1 MLEISG
7 LDVHIGSAHI
17 LHDVALTLPDA
28 PLALVGRNG
37 MGKTTLCYAV
47 AGMRRASRG
56 SIRLGG
62 VELAGRPAHRV
73 AQAGIALVPQGRRC
87 FPSLTV
93 DEHLRLVA
101 RGRGAAWT
109 IERVYET
116 FPRLAE
122 RRRNGGTQ
130 LSGGEQQMLA
140 IGRALLTE
148 PRLLILDE
156 PSEGLAPVIVEH
168 LCRQLAQL
176 GAAGLGI
183 LLVEQKLAI
192 AAAVC
197 AEVAVMLNGRIAAR
211 MPMQTLRDDP
221 VLQGQFLGIARHAA

>member
-1 MLEISG
+1 MLQVAG
-7 LDVHIGSAHI
+7 LDVHIGSAQI
-17 LHDVALTLPDA
+17 LHGVDLALPDT

-37 MGKTTLCYAV
+37 MGKTTLCYAI
-47 AGMRRASRG
+47 AGMLRVSRG
-56 SIRLGG
+56 SIRFRGA
-62 VELAGRPAHRV
+62 EIAGRPAHRI
-73 AQAGIALVPQGRRC
+73 ARGGIALVPQGRRC

-109 IERVYET
+109 MERVYET

-140 IGRALLTE
+140 IGRALLTQ

-168 LCRQLAQL
+168 LCRVLAGL
-176 GAAGLGI
+176 AAEGLGI

-197 AEVAVMLNGRIAAR
+197 PVTAVMLNGRIAAT
-211 MPMQTLRDDP
+211 MPTEALRDDLA
-221 VLQGQFLGIARHAA
+221 LQAQYLGIARQAA